1 MADSTLEK
9 SNNIVQHINRLIKKK
24 LYDHLNT
31 HQSLKI
37 VKHNSTLIIRENLL
51 GRKEV
56 EENFVNL
63 IVVFNQKPKAN
74 SVLSREALEVFCW
87 YFSMKSRD
95 SSRMTT
101 AALSLTAVTV
111 GHCP

>member
-1 MADSTLEK
+1 MIIL
-9 SNNIVQHINRLIKKK
+9 IHI
-24 LYDHLNT
+24 
-31 HQSLKI
+31 SLKI
-37 VKHNSTLIIRENLL
+37 VKHNSTLIIRENLP

-56 EENFVNL
+56 EENFLNL
-63 IVVFNQKPKAN
+63 IVVFNRKPKAN

-87 YFSMKSRD
+87 YFIKSRD